1 MLTKAKEAHRAG
13 RWAEAIT
20 HYNEVLMCRGEACLA
35 RHELAKHYDAHVNLG
50 HCYAKQ
56 DDCEQALFHYQISL
70 EIAPHPTVQLNAGL
84 ILVQMGRFEEAKPL
98 LLAIKHTSDIH
109 AWYHLALT
117 HAALGETEEAI
128 ELYLCILA
136 LNSTHEGALHNV
148 ATLYLQTHQPTLAE
162 SFYAKALEQN
172 SDNVTA
178 RHMLAALRGETPA
191 EGAPPKYVQ
200 TLFDH
205 YAATYNQ
212 HLKQVL
218 GYAVPQH
225 LRALLGPHTHRL
237 SPYPLA
243 LDLGCGTGL
252 MAPYLADIVA
262 TLVGVDLSG
271 NMLKIAAQQGGYQSL
286 LQEDIIEALKRH
298 TGLCDLL
305 IAADVLGYLGPLE
318 TLFGACKQALKPN
331 GLWGFSIETAPHT
344 LTLQPT
350 GRFAHPVAY
359 IQALCHQY
367 RFTCLAEQSLVLRLQ
382 EQIPVAGHLFL
393 LAALS

>member
-1 MLTKAKEAHRAG
+1 MLAKAKEAHRAD
-13 RWAEAIT
+13 RWAEAIEKYT
-20 HYNEVLMCRGEACLA
+20 AVIMSKGEACLA
-35 RHELAKHYDAHVNLG
+35 HHELHDYYSAHVNLG
-50 HCYAKQ
+50 HCYAQQ
-56 DDCEQALFHYQISL
+56 DDFEQALFHYQESL
-70 EIAPHPTVQLNAGL
+70 LIAPHPTVQLNAGL

-98 LLAIKHTSDIH
+98 LLAVKHTQNID
-109 AWYHLALT
+109 AWYHLALI
-117 HAALGETEEAI
+117 HAALDEPEEAI
-128 ELYLCILA
+128 TLYQRILA
-136 LNSTHEGALHNV
+136 LNPTHEGSLHNV
-148 ATLYLQTHQPTLAE
+148 ATLYLQTRQLVLAE
-162 SFYAKALEQN
+162 TFYEKALGQN
-172 SDNVTA
+172 PDNVTA
-178 RHMLAALRGETPA
+178 RHMLAALRGKTPS
-191 EGAPPKYVQ
+191 EGAPPIYVQ

-286 LQEDIIEALKRH
+286 FQEDILEALKRYK
-298 TGLCDLL
+298 GLCDLL

-318 TLFGACKQALKPN
+318 ALFEACKQALKPN

-350 GRFAHPVAY
+350 GRFAHPVSY
-359 IQALCHQY
+359 IKALCHQY
-367 RFTCLAEQSLVLRLQ
+367 GFTCLAEHSLDLRLQ
-382 EQIPVAGHLFL
+382 EQHSVAGHLFL
-393 LAALS
+393 ITLSK